1 MILVDTSVWIDF
13 LRGTPTPQAEWLDR
27 HLGIEP
33 IVIGDLILAEVLQGF
48 RHDKGFEAARR
59 LFAPLAQLQIG
70 GSALAV
76 EAARNCRRLRAA
88 GFTVVVLLVAGVVIL
103 TAVLGVTVWVAWR
116 LGVRVGETVGALLRT
131 PPGR

>member
-13 LRGTPTPQAEWLDR
+13 LRGTATPQAEWLDR

-88 GFTVVVLLVAGVVIL
+88 GFTVRGTVDALIATCCITENLLLLHDDRDFDVFEQQLGL
-103 TAVLGVTVWVAWR
+103 RAVDC
-116 LGVRVGETVGALLRT
+116 GA
-131 PPGR
+131 